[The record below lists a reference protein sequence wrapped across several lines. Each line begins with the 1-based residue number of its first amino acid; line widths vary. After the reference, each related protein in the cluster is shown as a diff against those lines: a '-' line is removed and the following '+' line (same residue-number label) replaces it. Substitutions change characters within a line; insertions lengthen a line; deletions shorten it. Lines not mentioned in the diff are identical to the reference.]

1 MKTRK
6 MVLDYTTTYSN
17 FKRTYEIWE
26 NIWEYEIKSYEYGNN
41 PATKKRKTWLN
52 SSLATSTTSWQLLP
66 EFYYLHCL

>member
-17 FKRTYEIWE
+17 FKKTYEIWK

-52 SSLATSTTSWQLLP
+52 SSLAYDNYFLNSII
-66 EFYYLHCL
+66 YIACKA